1 MSDHV
6 STEQLSALID
16 GQLSLVSREAV
27 IAHLRHCPGCA
38 SSHDALVEV
47 AAVMTVVPAERWS
60 AQLTE
65 QVMRQV
71 VVRDPLPREQ
81 RRERDLSLPVAALIA
96 AAGALA
102 VLLVAPFSL
111 ASGFDGLRLN
121 LFAALAADVGF
132 PVSGFL
138 FVLLLLPV
146 LGVLAVP
153 LIRER

>member
-1 MSDHV
+1 MNDHV

-27 IAHLRHCPGCA
+27 IDHLRHCPSCA
-38 SSHDALVEV
+38 SSHDALVEF
-47 AAVMTVVPAERWS
+47 AAVMTAVPAERWS

-65 QVMRQV
+65 QVIRQIV
-71 VVRDPLPREQ
+71 VWDALPREPRHQ
-81 RRERDLSLPVAALIA
+81 RDLSLPVAALIA

-102 VLLVAPFSL
+102 VLLVAPSSF

-121 LFAALAADVGF
+121 PFAALAADLGI

-138 FVLLLLPV
+138 FVLLLLPAV
-146 LGVLAVP
+146 GVFAVP